1 MRSLWIYLLLIASI
15 SQIVNPIAFSQPS
28 ENTTPSYV
36 LQDHS
41 QNTFFPSSSSRN
53 PSYNEN
59 QFSRPTDNTETTET
73 AYFPSDHESSPIDI
87 EKDSVNNSME
97 YVQNVPITVS
107 VIIRSES
114 SYNLTDL
121 IIKEETN
128 QYLKIKNNSARYRVI
143 NPAHERFNKINYSL
157 GTPINQLDENTLTI
171 FLPFL
176 RPQTWIAYRY
186 VVVPDR
192 TGFLDA
198 DTLINFGNNSYYKS
212 KYVPWGLKINPEEF
226 EVTLNP
232 GEDVEYTGYSIP
244 LHYTIRYLGII
255 PNQNKFSVK
264 LDDSSDEFNC
274 TNEKTKILI
283 FNSSEDQHFSP
294 VVEYKKMGEHYLPSV
309 IIIDNISY
317 PVKGPQTI
325 TIDNYFIRYRDPIN
339 LVLQAAA
346 FLVSA
351 AALLIYREFRRI
363 DKSLCD
369 IRNEIR
375 YMRKSNEPIPFVPP
389 RRIKFIRL
397 IRNKFIRFIWF
408 IRRKL

>member
-15 SQIVNPIAFSQPS
+15 SQIVNPIAFSQPL

-41 QNTFFPSSSSRN
+41 QNTFSPSSSSRN

-87 EKDSVNNSME
+87 EKDSEPNNSME

-128 QYLKIKNNSARYRVI
+128 QDLKIKSNSARYRVI

-157 GTPINQLDENTLTI
+157 GAPINQLDENTLTI

-186 VVVPDR
+186 VVVPNR

-212 KYVPWGLKINPEEF
+212 RYVPWGLKINPEEF

-232 GEDVEYTGYSIP
+232 GEDVEYTGHNIP

-255 PNQNKFSVK
+255 PNQNKFSVR

-274 TNEKTKILI
+274 TNDKTKTLI
-283 FNSSEDQHFSP
+283 FNSSEYRRFSP
-294 VVEYKKMGEHYLPSV
+294 VVEYNKIGEHNLPS

-317 PVKGPQTI
+317 PAKGPQTI
-325 TIDNYFIRYRDPIN
+325 TIDNYAIRYRDPIN

-351 AALLIYREFRRI
+351 AALLIYKEFRKI
-363 DKSLCD
+363 DKSLRD

-375 YMRKSNEPIPFVPP
+375 YMREPDELLPFVPQEYQIYH
-389 RRIKFIRL
+389 R
-397 IRNKFIRFIWF
+397 FIRFIS
-408 IRRKL
+408 RKLRR